1 MINKEQLNPARSL
14 YYGFFSKMFV
24 FSESED
30 RFAGVKEA
38 LEVMIENSLDDNSKE
53 ALKEI
58 KEFFELGGEQVFI
71 EEYDEIFHNPET
83 KIVRNTASFYDEGL
97 ESGKKRLEVKNFL
110 SKTRIR
116 RDEKNFK
123 ESEDSVGFLVTF
135 MHELI
140 ELIING
146 EKSYDTLQHCLFSEV
161 INEFID
167 EFISEVYNHK
177 KANAYKS
184 VAVVFNAFIEFE
196 RLYFD
201 VAKPAIKERP
211 VKKETNECEFISDE
225 EAKRRAENRAK
236 KAADSLVQACS
247 LEESYSEGEEEG
259 DL

>member
-24 FSESED
+24 FSDSED
-30 RFAGVKEA
+30 RFLGVKEA
-38 LEVMIENSLDDNSKE
+38 IEVMIANPLDENSKE

-58 KEFFELGGEQVFI
+58 KEFFELGGDKVFI

-83 KIVRNTASFYDEGL
+83 KIVRNTASFYDEGV
-97 ESGKKRLEVKNFL
+97 ESGKKRVEVKNFL
-110 SKTRIR
+110 AKTRIR

-140 ELIING
+140 ELIMSG
-146 EKSYDTLQHCLFSEV
+146 EKSYDTLQHCLFSEI

-167 EFISEVYNHK
+167 EFIKEVYEHE

-201 VAKPAIKERP
+201 IAKPAIKDRV
-211 VKKETNECEFISDE
+211 VKKAEKSCEFIADE
-225 EAKRRAENRAK
+225 EAKRRAKNRLERS
-236 KAADSLVQACS
+236 ADSLVQSCS
-247 LEESYSEGEEEG
+247 LENDDDYTPAE
-259 DL
+259 L